1 MWSFLLPRRCCCYT
15 IPDSVCLCQRDIL
28 AVSQG
33 HNAST
38 RWVSMRSTD
47 VECSEQR
54 GMTSVQAHRFVQGWA
69 SLWNL
74 NAKSSSSVEVMQR
87 SSSFLAG
94 WGTIRDSNW
103 FKYLHNDTVNFFSAP
118 FSQLVGAIISML
130 IALIIL
136 VNLTNLSYN
145 RISQHHAIQW
155 KPKSGNWHKRSCH
168 VSRGWLASTGG
179 NVISHWS
186 IAWHQR
192 DGEGTGCFR
201 RWRSGTQ
208 VPSRWEIGNPVLC

>member
-1 MWSFLLPRRCCCYT
+1 MKRSYKVLCGHSCCPAGAVATPSQTPSASVNVTSLPSVKATTPPPGEWACVVQMWNA
-15 IPDSVCLCQRDIL
+15 QR
-28 AVSQG
+28 
-33 HNAST
+33 H
-38 RWVSMRSTD
+38 
-47 VECSEQR
+47 
-54 GMTSVQAHRFVQGWA
+54 VQGWA

-103 FKYLHNDTVNFFSAP
+103 FKYLYSDTVNFFSAP